1 MKKMRRLTSPL
12 HAPALA
18 VVAVILLLGTAA
30 TTPAGA
36 AGNRKLFAQV
46 GTQAD
51 PNAFVISLKDSA
63 GQPVGLLGA
72 GNYDIQIDD
81 WASFHNFHLF
91 HSGGADVFTTPIAGT
106 EHTTMTGVSLSSGSY
121 EYHCDPHAT
130 SLKGTFSVVPALA
143 PDGSGTMTSPTRYVS
158 AGGTGRTISFTYK
171 AATGGMGGGAISLV
185 VPSGWSAPSTT
196 GSAPGFVTASKGLVS
211 VASRTITV
219 RGLTLASGATFT
231 LTYGAKNLGGPGAT
245 VTSSV
250 GTQTWLTKQR
260 STSDG
265 VLTNLATSPAIQIVS
280 ADGSGTVSTPTS
292 FVPNHSTGNTISF
305 TYTAA
310 AGGTVAGVITLTV
323 PSGWSAPSITGTA
336 AGYSKANKG
345 TLAVSGQKIILSK
358 LTLSAGSTVTI
369 TYGSK
374 ALGGPGA
381 TAPTTGGIQ
390 TWWVG
395 ERSAPG
401 GTLKFLSSPHITV
414 LSPDGAGTMT
424 TPTTSVARGSTGRT
438 IVFTYTVAAG
448 GVRNGG
454 LKLLVPAGWSV
465 PTTVGTA
472 AGYSKSSA
480 GTLTVVNRTIVV
492 TGLNLL
498 TGQKVTIT
506 YGSKALGGPGATAPG
521 SALTQTWT
529 TTERS
534 SSVGIFKVIA
544 SSPQITIT

>member
-1 MKKMRRLTSPL
+1 MRSLLPSARLCASVL
-12 HAPALA
+12 GALA
-18 VVAVILLLGTAA
+18 LVALLASTGTG
-30 TTPAGA
+30 PAGA

-51 PNAFVISLKDSA
+51 PNAFSISLKDSA

-81 WASFHNFHLF
+81 WASAHNFHLF
-91 HSGGADVFTTPIAGT
+91 HSAGADVFTTPVIGT
-106 EHTTMTGVSLSSGSY
+106 LHTTMSGVSLSAGSY
-121 EYHCDPHAT
+121 EYQCDPHASILNGSFT
-130 SLKGTFSVVPALA
+130 VVSALA
-143 PDGSGTMTSPTRYVS
+143 PDGSGTMSTTTRYVS

-171 AATGGMGGGAISLV
+171 AGTGGMGGGAVSLV

-196 GSAPGFVTASKGLVS
+196 GSAPGFVTATKGSVS

-219 RGLTLASGATFT
+219 TGLTLTSGATFI
-231 LTYGAKNLGGPGAT
+231 LTYGAKTSGGPGAT
-245 VTSSV
+245 ATSSV
-250 GTQTWLTKQR
+250 GTQTWQTKQR

-323 PSGWSAPSITGTA
+323 PSGWSAPSTTGTA
-336 AGYSKANKG
+336 AGYSRANKG
-345 TLAVSGQKIILSK
+345 TLAMSGQKIILSK

-381 TAPTTGGIQ
+381 TAPSTGGIQ
-390 TWWVG
+390 TWWVL

-401 GTLKFLSSPHITV
+401 GTLKALSSPHITV

-438 IVFTYTVAAG
+438 IVFTYTAAAG

-465 PTTVGTA
+465 PSTVGTA
-472 AGYSKSSA
+472 PGYSKSSA
-480 GTLTVVNRTIVV
+480 GALTIVNRTIVV

-521 SALTQTWT
+521 TAMTQTWT